1 MNMKEQKGLT
11 NDVSLIG
18 DKENEKIANDV
29 LPVQQTETYSNP
41 TQNVIDDAVLELN
54 PDENSMD
61 SRG

>member
-1 MNMKEQKGLT
+1 MKMKEQKGTT
-11 NDVSLIG
+11 NDVSLLE
-18 DKENEKIANDV
+18 DKGNEKIANDM

-41 TQNVIDDAVLELN
+41 TQKVIDDAVLELN